1 MSEDSQRH
9 ILADAQRPLADRIR
23 PTTLSEFV
31 GQSHLVGEGKPIAL
45 AIQSQRLHS
54 MIFWGPPGVGK
65 TTLARLIARETGRKY
80 YELSAVS
87 AGKDDL
93 RAIIQQQ
100 KAAGKTGRGGPVQ
113 ASLFAAPE
121 AGSDAIAAPVVFL
134 DEIHRFN
141 KAQQDYLLPYV
152 EDGTIILIGA
162 TTENPS
168 FEVISALLSRMRVY
182 VLEPLNEAEIRQIIE
197 RGMRALHLSVEPAGI
212 DFLISYANGDA
223 RQALNL
229 LDTAASLYEADHHLT
244 KDDLHTALQAR
255 HLRYDRSGEEHFNTI
270 SAYIK
275 SMRASHVDAALYYLA
290 RMTDAGEDPLFIA
303 RRLVIFASEDIG
315 LADPQALVI
324 ANAVFRA
331 VETVGYPEA
340 QINLAHGTVYMA
352 RAPKSR
358 SAYEAYFRALD
369 DVKRTGSLPI
379 PLKLRNAPTDLMRS
393 LNYGRD
399 YQMYGDRDLLPDALK
414 DAHYFEDGE
423 TDEGSGD

>member
-1 MSEDSQRH
+1 
-9 ILADAQRPLADRIR
+9 
-23 PTTLSEFV
+23 
-31 GQSHLVGEGKPIAL
+31 
-45 AIQSQRLHS
+45 
-54 MIFWGPPGVGK
+54 
-65 TTLARLIARETGRKY
+65 
-80 YELSAVS
+80 
-87 AGKDDL
+87 
-93 RAIIQQQ
+93 
-100 KAAGKTGRGGPVQ
+100 
-113 ASLFAAPE
+113 
-121 AGSDAIAAPVVFL
+121 
-134 DEIHRFN
+134 
-141 KAQQDYLLPYV
+141 
-152 EDGTIILIGA
+152 
-162 TTENPS
+162 
-168 FEVISALLSRMRVY
+168 
-182 VLEPLNEAEIRQIIE
+182 
-197 RGMRALHLSVEPAGI
+197 
-212 DFLISYANGDA
+212 
-223 RQALNL
+223 
-229 LDTAASLYEADHHLT
+229 
-244 KDDLHTALQAR
+244 
-255 HLRYDRSGEEHFNTI
+255 
-270 SAYIK
+270 
-275 SMRASHVDAALYYLA
+275 MRASHVDAALYYLA